1 MFMSLNSKWVFV
13 LLPIQLW
20 CRSYAVIVQNCKKN
34 EACCFLGKVCLVS
47 NLKCIIVK
55 LETSWKD
62 VGWEVYE
69 DSPSYALQ
77 YPPRKEYQWKD
88 PTVTI
93 YLTVSSYR

>member
-1 MFMSLNSKWVFV
+1 M
-13 LLPIQLW
+13 LLSRKGIIARGIPKIH
-20 CRSYAVIVQNCKKN
+20 SYQT
-34 EACCFLGKVCLVS
+34 FLS
-47 NLKCIIVK
+47 I
-55 LETSWKD
+55 SKD